1 MTTVFILVGGIQLR
15 LECNEKMKKIKK
27 LETGKAFITKGY
39 NLPSNYVIHTVGPII
54 YNNVTEKEVK
64 ELRDCYINALEIAKK
79 HDIRNIA
86 FCSIST
92 GEFRFPKD
100 EASKIAIK
108 AVVQYLK
115 ENSSFFRKV
124 IFNVFTY
131 EDYEIYNFNL
141 KTIL

>member
-1 MTTVFILVGGIQLR
+1 
-15 LECNEKMKKIKK
+15 MKKIKR
-27 LETGKAFITKGY
+27 LEIGKAFITKGY

-64 ELRDCYINALEIAKK
+64 ELRSCYINALEIAKK

-124 IFNVFTY
+124 IFNVFTD

>member
-1 MTTVFILVGGIQLR
+1 
-15 LECNEKMKKIKK
+15 MKKIKK
-27 LETGKAFITKGY
+27 LETGEAFITKGY

-54 YNNVTEKEVK
+54 YNNVTEKKVK
-64 ELRDCYINALEIAKK
+64 ELRACYINALEIAKK
-79 HDIRNIA
+79 HDIRDVA

-115 ENSSFFRKV
+115 ENSDFFRKV
-124 IFNVFTY
+124 IFNVFTD